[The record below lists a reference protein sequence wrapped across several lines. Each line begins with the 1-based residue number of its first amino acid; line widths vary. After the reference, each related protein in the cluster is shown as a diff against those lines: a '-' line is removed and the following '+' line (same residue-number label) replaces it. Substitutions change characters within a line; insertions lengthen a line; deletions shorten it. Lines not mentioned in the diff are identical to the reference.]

1 MMVLKN
7 QQTGDGRSSAPAHA
21 AAVLLAV
28 LAVTMVAANGQSATL
43 RTGEVRQ
50 AMREADPAG
59 VVAAAVKAAAR
70 DLLGAEQL
78 QTAGFQPVCVYA
90 DASRYEGSIRR
101 VDDRIIPAPQPLDE
115 RLLDLPPPT
124 C

>member
-7 QQTGDGRSSAPAHA
+7 QQSGDGRSSAPAHA

-28 LAVTMVAANGQSATL
+28 LAVTMVAANGQTATL

-70 DLLGAEQL
+70 DLLGADQL
-78 QTAGFQPVCVYA
+78 QSTATGGVCVYA
-90 DASRYEGSIRR
+90 DASRYVGSISR
-101 VDDRIIPAPQPLDE
+101 VDDSIIPAPRPLAE